1 MKKKIISKRK
11 FQKLNSL
18 QADKMIK
25 DELIKKDALN
35 IFVKADKKY
44 RWLHQYT
51 WTELDMNG
59 SGLIMVE
66 LAVRCSK
73 AAAMFASVSYVSA
86 LAPGE
91 PEVNFIE
98 PLLDSGT
105 HESRHS
111 ASARPL
117 VLKWFWKLPPDCWY
131 GQQPT
136 VVMPRLIMYS
146 HVRTPLPPLHP
157 LL

>member
-51 WTELDMNG
+51 WM
-59 SGLIMVE
+59 
-66 LAVRCSK
+66 
-73 AAAMFASVSYVSA
+73 
-86 LAPGE
+86 GE
-91 PEVNFIE
+91 PILNIPQDILATQEIIHKTKPDYIIETGVAWGGGILFLASMLKIFGGKKVIGIDTFIPKNVKKAVNKDKNLAKFIK
-98 PLLDSGT
+98 LLKGDST
-105 HESRHS
+105 N
-111 ASARPL
+111 AKIVNTIKKTL
-117 VLKWFWKLPPDCWY
+117 QIQKK
-131 GQQPT
+131 T
-136 VVMPRLIMYS
+136 
-146 HVRTPLPPLHP
+146 
-157 LL
+157 

>member
-51 WTELDMNG
+51 WM
-59 SGLIMVE
+59 
-66 LAVRCSK
+66 
-73 AAAMFASVSYVSA
+73 
-86 LAPGE
+86 GE
-91 PEVNFIE
+91 PILNIPQDILATQEIIHKTKPDYIIE
-98 PLLDSGT
+98 TGVAWGGGILFL
-105 HESRHS
+105 
-111 ASARPL
+111 AI
-117 VLKWFWKLPPDCWY
+117 F
-131 GQQPT
+131 
-136 VVMPRLIMYS
+136 MYS
-146 HVRTPLPPLHP
+146 SSIL
-157 LL
+157 